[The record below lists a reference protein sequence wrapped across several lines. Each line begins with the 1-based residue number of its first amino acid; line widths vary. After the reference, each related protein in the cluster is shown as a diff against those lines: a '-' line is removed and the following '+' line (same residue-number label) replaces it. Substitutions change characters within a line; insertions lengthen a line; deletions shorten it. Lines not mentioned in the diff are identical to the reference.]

1 MNDEALR
8 QLIQQITG
16 GGVGNVSNQEQAMF
30 SNTANALSGQGN
42 NYIKEVMGMRNN
54 APTGGVGNV
63 SNNEQARFQ
72 EAQRNSYMNEVMGM
86 RNNAPAGG
94 VGNMSQSELLQFI
107 SNPSQTMLA
116 ENTPNPNNT
125 LTPNNAQGSSSQSDM
140 KNYVN
145 HLMATFNSTVDPAT
159 RNAIQ
164 TELNNFG
171 IPPEYYTAPQGAR

>member
-54 APTGGVGNV
+54 APT
-63 SNNEQARFQ
+63 
-72 EAQRNSYMNEVMGM
+72 
-86 RNNAPAGG
+86 GG